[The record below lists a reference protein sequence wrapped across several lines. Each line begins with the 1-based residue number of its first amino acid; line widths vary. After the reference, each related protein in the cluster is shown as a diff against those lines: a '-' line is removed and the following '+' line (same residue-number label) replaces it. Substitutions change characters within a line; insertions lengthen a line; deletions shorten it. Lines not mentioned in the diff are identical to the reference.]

1 MGITGKVAKKRAL
14 YPPKRVM
21 DKLNLKE
28 GQLVKYT
35 VEDEKLVVEP
45 VRDPFELA
53 LKGTK
58 WGKTTVKEFERESEK
73 EQRELYG

>member
-1 MGITGKVAKKRAL
+1 MAVTGKVARKRAL

-21 DKLNLKE
+21 DELKLEE

-35 VEDEKLVVEP
+35 VENEKLVIEP

-53 LKGTK
+53 LRGKK
-58 WGKTTVKEFERESEK
+58 WGKTSVKEFEKESET

>member
-1 MGITGKVAKKRAL
+1 MEELGLR
-14 YPPKRVM
+14 
-21 DKLNLKE
+21 E

-35 VEDEKLVVEP
+35 VEARKLIVEP
-45 VRDPFELA
+45 VRDPLELA
-53 LKGTK
+53 LTSKK